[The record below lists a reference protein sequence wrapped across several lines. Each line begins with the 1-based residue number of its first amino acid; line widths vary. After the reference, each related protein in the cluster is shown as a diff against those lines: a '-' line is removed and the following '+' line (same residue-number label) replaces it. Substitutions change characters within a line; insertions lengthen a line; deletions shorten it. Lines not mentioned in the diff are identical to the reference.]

1 MLSLEAL
8 AYIVNTTSQQVWKT
22 LEKHY
27 SSVSD
32 TELQFVAGISGK
44 KIDVYIR
51 RVKEI
56 KDRWLI
62 LVIVHER
69 DLLIYVLSWLNSTR
83 FVPQ

>member
-8 AYIVNTTSQQVWKT
+8 AYIVNTTQQVWKT

-44 KIDVYIR
+44 KIDVYIK

-56 KDRWLI
+56 KDRWANFG
-62 LVIVHER
+62 
-69 DLLIYVLSWLNSTR
+69 DCS
-83 FVPQ
+83 